1 MDLQNFCR
9 RLPKIELHAH
19 LNGSLT
25 LSTLEKIYRMTS
37 ANNMA
42 FEKFVH
48 IIQAE
53 ADLKECFKLFN
64 VIYSLTVTPQAI
76 YIATCE
82 VIKDFMEDN
91 VIYLELRS
99 TPRYIPGQMTK
110 TEYIGAMIDAVSACK
125 RTCPGIIVRLLI
137 SVDRAQDYENAKENC
152 TLAKSYS
159 KKFPDLIIG
168 VDLSGDPAKG
178 NLYLDLLHDVRKAGL
193 KVVIHCAEIPNRADT
208 WDVLKFR
215 PDRIGHGTC
224 IHPNL
229 GGTVS
234 TFDYLRKSRIPVEL
248 CLTSNVKCETVPSY
262 EDHQFKYLY
271 ESGHPICISTDD
283 KGLYD
288 TTLSKEFEIASTTF
302 DLKKDDLINICK
314 SSIECSFNSKREK
327 SKLLNILNDFDKRG
341 KTLSKHP

>member
-1 MDLQNFCR
+1 MDLRKFCR
-9 RLPKIELHAH
+9 KLPKIELHAH

-25 LSTLEKIYRMTS
+25 LPTLEKIYRMT
-37 ANNMA
+37 NTDNMG
-42 FEKFVH
+42 FEKFVQ
-48 IIQAE
+48 IIQAKG
-53 ADLKECFKLFN
+53 DLKESFKLFN
-64 VIYSLTVTPQAI
+64 VIYSLTVNPQAI
-76 YIATCE
+76 YIATCD

-99 TPRYIPGQMTK
+99 TPRHVPGHMTK
-110 TEYIGAMIDAVSACK
+110 TEYIDAMIQGVSASK
-125 RTCPGIIVRLLI
+125 RTCPDIIVKLLI

-152 TLAKSYS
+152 NLAKSYAE
-159 KKFPDLIIG
+159 KYPDLIIG
-168 VDLSGDPAKG
+168 VDLSGDPVKG
-178 NLYLDLLHDVRKAGL
+178 NLYLDLLYEVRKAGL

-215 PDRIGHGTC
+215 PDRLGHGTC

-229 GGTVS
+229 GGTVA
-234 TFDYLRKSRIPVEL
+234 TFDYLRKSQIPVEL
-248 CLTSNVKCETVPSY
+248 CLTSNIICETVSCY

-271 ESGHPICISTDD
+271 ESGHPISICTDD
-283 KGLYD
+283 KGLYN

-314 SSIECSFNSKREK
+314 SSIECSFNSEK
-327 SKLLNILNDFDKRG
+327 EKLKLLSILNDFGKKG